1 MEGAWWSDIALRYK
15 DKYNMVHMYIVY
27 GNIHGSQIW
36 YLVLQSYAGPSFVC
50 WQRVLQ
56 YCMVVHVMVR
66 LSSQNAAAL
75 NMEGWGKGESA
86 KLNNF
91 IL

>member
-1 MEGAWWSDIALRYK
+1 
-15 DKYNMVHMYIVY
+15 MVHILMY
-27 GNIHGSQIW
+27 GDIHGSQLW
-36 YLVLQSYAGPSFVC
+36 YLVLQSYARPSFVC
-50 WQRVLQ
+50 LQRVLQ
-56 YCMVVHVMVR
+56 YCTVVHVMVR

-91 IL
+91 IFYFSHGYYDLSRDKT

>member
-1 MEGAWWSDIALRYK
+1 
-15 DKYNMVHMYIVY
+15 
-27 GNIHGSQIW
+27 
-36 YLVLQSYAGPSFVC
+36 
-50 WQRVLQ
+50 
-56 YCMVVHVMVR
+56 MVVHVMVR

-91 IL
+91 IFYFSHGYYDLSRQNLKSDCPLWIGSSQNCKIDWFFNLTVSDR